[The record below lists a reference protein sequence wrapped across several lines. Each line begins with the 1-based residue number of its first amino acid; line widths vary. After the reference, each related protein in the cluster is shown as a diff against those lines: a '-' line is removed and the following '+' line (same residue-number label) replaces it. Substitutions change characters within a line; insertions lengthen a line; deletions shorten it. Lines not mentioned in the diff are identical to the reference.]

1 MRLFLF
7 TGDEM
12 KDNIAVIAYNLSF
25 IIKRLEQLA
34 YEAVDYQINE
44 KLKII
49 NEKIYEIS
57 DVVEEIEEI
66 ASPYPSPKERG

>member
-1 MRLFLF
+1 M
-7 TGDEM
+7 TD
-12 KDNIAVIAYNLSF
+12 KIKAVTYNLSF
-25 IIKRLEQLA
+25 IIKRLEQLL

-57 DVVEEIEEI
+57 DLVEEMESILND
-66 ASPYPSPKERG
+66 